1 MVHVAHAAQQDF
13 WLTARIQDC
22 KVATEKETASA
33 KCFLRIHWQ
42 DIGFLAGIGDWT
54 AGGNLEALRRSLDG
68 GDQVYGMVGA
78 TSKDSCP
85 FNIDVIFLNQISAER
100 IDSLCWTKYDKQKG
114 LVSVSACAIKP
125 TTPVIR

>member
-1 MVHVAHAAQQDF
+1 MVHVAHAAQADF

-33 KCFLRIHWQ
+33 KCFLKMYWH
-42 DIGFLAGIGDWT
+42 DIDFLGRIGDWT
-54 AGGNLEALRRSLDG
+54 AGGDLEALRGTLDG
-68 GDQVYGMVGA
+68 GTQVYGMVGA

-85 FNIDVIFLNQISAER
+85 FNIDVIFLNQISAAR

-125 TTPVIR
+125 TPVIR